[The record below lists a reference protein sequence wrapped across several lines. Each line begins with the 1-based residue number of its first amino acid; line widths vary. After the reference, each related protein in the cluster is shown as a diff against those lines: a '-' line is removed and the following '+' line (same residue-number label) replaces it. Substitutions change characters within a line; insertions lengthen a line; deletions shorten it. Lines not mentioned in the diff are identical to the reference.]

1 MGDMDRLAGI
11 GRRAFALAAPILD
24 DFGQGAAVQKG
35 MKAIGGY
42 DALRKGVMDA
52 NDYATTHASRINQAD
67 LF

>member
-1 MGDMDRLAGI
+1 MGDIDRLAGI

-24 DFGQGAAVQKG
+24 DFGQGAVVQKG

-42 DALRKGVMDA
+42 DSLRRGVMDA
-52 NDYATTHASRINQAD
+52 NDYASTHANRINQAD